1 MRGRTQLDGST
12 PREARHDYW
21 GVVLEAPDGP
31 ELGRFYAE
39 LLGWTIENEADDGCA
54 IVPMPT
60 LGAQEADFQP
70 QDDVRVMFDPAGHP
84 FCLYTAG
91 IAGAHGSAGSSRDQA
106 PVVWLSKNAV
116 QSASAAS
123 PVPRMNSSTMSCA
136 PSSLN
141 CTGGDFMK

>member
-54 IVPMPT
+54 IVPPDGVAYLAFQSAEDYVRPVWPT
-60 LGAQEADFQP
+60 SEGAQQMMLHLDFEVSDLALAIADALALGAQEADFQP
-70 QDDVRVMFDPAGHP
+70 QNDVRVMFDPAGHP
-84 FCLYTAG
+84 FCLYT
-91 IAGAHGSAGSSRDQA
+91 S
-106 PVVWLSKNAV
+106 
-116 QSASAAS
+116 
-123 PVPRMNSSTMSCA
+123 
-136 PSSLN
+136 
-141 CTGGDFMK
+141 GG